1 MQQFQTGETGAI
13 QNLMN
18 FLADWLRHHIKGED
32 QKMIQ
37 FMQQK
42 HHQLATV

>member
-1 MQQFQTGETGAI
+1 
-13 QNLMN
+13 
-18 FLADWLRHHIKGED
+18 LRHHIKGED

-42 HHQLATV
+42 HHQLATVWGAVSTARIRPMLTQ